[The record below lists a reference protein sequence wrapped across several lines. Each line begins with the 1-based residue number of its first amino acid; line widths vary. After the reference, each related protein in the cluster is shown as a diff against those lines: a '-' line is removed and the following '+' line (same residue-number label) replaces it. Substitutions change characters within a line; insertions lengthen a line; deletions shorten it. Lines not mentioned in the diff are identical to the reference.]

1 MTPYKITQAK
11 LITYSGKVVPIEV
24 ESKVFTEPVRKVK
37 EKILDVFCK
46 MCKNSRDPFVRI
58 EVRTKELI
66 SWKKQ

>member
-1 MTPYKITQAK
+1 MKPYLITQAK

-24 ESKVFTEPVRKVK
+24 ESKVVTEPIRKVK
-37 EKILDVFCK
+37 EKILDTFCT

-66 SWKKQ
+66 S

>member
-1 MTPYKITQAK
+1 MIPYIITKAK

-37 EKILDVFCK
+37 EKILDTFCA

-66 SWKKQ
+66 LWK